1 MEEGPPLEEIVQ
13 VTELLS
19 YRKSADA
26 LQVVIRHGCPV
37 WGSELNFQFGSGYI
51 TPKPLDSSGV
61 TIETFMIGDSRSY
74 VAEYTNSRA
83 DREAILGF
91 SSKYGGAVV
100 TIRAESPDK
109 NFYVMKDCFLA
120 ALHDV
125 SVKHALCFPGMQ
137 RNSAGNGGG
146 LFRPATVHSRHLP
159 AFLNQTCL
167 HIELGAN
174 TSLNQFWIQAGTVTM
189 KQLEEGESLVVQL
202 GNLVCWEEEVAV
214 ALNSD
219 HRTLLLHNLLPCNV
233 KGPGRVW
240 ISTSS
245 RHEFWNNETGGV
257 VGKPRVQSPT
267 MQAQALASTIVSLFV
282 VWLVYTVI
290 FEHFLT
296 VEFIEGL
303 A

>member
-1 MEEGPPLEEIVQ
+1 
-13 VTELLS
+13 
-19 YRKSADA
+19 
-26 LQVVIRHGCPV
+26 
-37 WGSELNFQFGSGYI
+37 
-51 TPKPLDSSGV
+51 
-61 TIETFMIGDSRSY
+61 
-74 VAEYTNSRA
+74 
-83 DREAILGF
+83 
-91 SSKYGGAVV
+91 
-100 TIRAESPDK
+100 
-109 NFYVMKDCFLA
+109 
-120 ALHDV
+120 
-125 SVKHALCFPGMQ
+125 
-137 RNSAGNGGG
+137 
-146 LFRPATVHSRHLP
+146 
-159 AFLNQTCL
+159 
-167 HIELGAN
+167 
-174 TSLNQFWIQAGTVTM
+174 M

-245 RHEFWNNETGGV
+245 RHEFWNTETGGV

-282 VWLVYTVI
+282 VWLVYTVL
-290 FEHFLT
+290 FDHFLT